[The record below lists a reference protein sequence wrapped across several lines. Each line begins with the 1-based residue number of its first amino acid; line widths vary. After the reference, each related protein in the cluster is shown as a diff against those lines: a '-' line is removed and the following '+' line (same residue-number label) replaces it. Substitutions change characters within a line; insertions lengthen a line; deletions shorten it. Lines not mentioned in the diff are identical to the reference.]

1 MLKILT
7 ILLCKNR
14 IKRICCWVDFH
25 HNLSNDTSH
34 SNNHHVVFYS
44 RFSSII
50 TFLGYVKGIY
60 AAALGIEILCIAAAE
75 LGENTALY
83 FLVLIHQALL

>member
-1 MLKILT
+1 MILV
-7 ILLCKNR
+7 ILIIIVLYF
-14 IKRICCWVDFH
+14 ILDF
-25 HNLSNDTSH
+25 LQ
-34 SNNHHVVFYS
+34 
-44 RFSSII
+44 II

-75 LGENTALY
+75 IGENTALY